1 MTAGTLVSRSK
12 MARLDTVI
20 RDFDRQERIALALLE
35 SAGMKFTSMEAAR
48 NQQAILRRLEAEQ
61 REVLLRMEGF
71 A

>member
-1 MTAGTLVSRSK
+1 MTEGLVSRSTL
-12 MARLDTVI
+12 ARLDTVI

-35 SAGMKFTSMEAAR
+35 AAGFKFQSMEAAR